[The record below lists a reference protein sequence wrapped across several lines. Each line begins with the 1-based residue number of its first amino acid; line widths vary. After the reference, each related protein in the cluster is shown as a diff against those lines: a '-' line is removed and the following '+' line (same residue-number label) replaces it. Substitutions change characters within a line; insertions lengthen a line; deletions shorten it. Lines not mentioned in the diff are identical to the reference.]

1 LSLQDKF
8 LDVLQAGNIVRHGCD
23 EPKPL
28 DIRVIASTK
37 ENLKN
42 ACAEGKFR
50 EDLFYRLNVI
60 QIALPSLHE
69 RLKDIPLLFQ
79 HFALTACSR
88 YHLPAPPMTRELF
101 QELLTADWPGNVREL
116 KNVAERFALGFGLDL
131 KHPIDHEKWMG
142 RAKQNLGHKKTLAEK
157 VNAFEKNLIAQE
169 LARTNGSVKETYLTL
184 GVPRKTFYDK
194 MHKHGLK
201 RKDFQPTAGLPGK
214 HLAFF
219 R

>member
-1 LSLQDKF
+1 M
-8 LDVLQAGNIVRHGCD
+8 
-23 EPKPL
+23 
-28 DIRVIASTK
+28 
-37 ENLKN
+37 
-42 ACAEGKFR
+42 
-50 EDLFYRLNVI
+50 I

-69 RLKDIPLLFQ
+69 RLKDIPILFQ
-79 HFALTACSR
+79 HFALTACSK
-88 YHLPAPPMTRELF
+88 YHLSAPPM
-101 QELLTADWPGNVREL
+101 
-116 KNVAERFALGFGLDL
+116 
-131 KHPIDHEKWMG
+131 IDHKKRMG
-142 RAKQNLGHKKTLAEK
+142 RANQNLGHKKTLAEK